1 MIYMKTKDILDN
13 SVFHCILVLRGFQK
27 KNKNESRIN
36 LCMK

>member
-1 MIYMKTKDILDN
+1 MIYKII
-13 SVFHCILVLRGFQK
+13 VFFIVYLYYVDFQK

>member
-1 MIYMKTKDILDN
+1 MIYKII
-13 SVFHCILVLRGFQK
+13 VFSIVYLYYVDFKK